1 MADIGECGT
10 RVGSEDDCRQD
21 KNLDAMCTVVEL
33 KLFHCVLHTRDG
45 QVEFMGVETRDIS

>member
-1 MADIGECGT
+1 M
-10 RVGSEDDCRQD
+10 GSEDDCRQD

-45 QVEFMGVETRDIS
+45 KVEFMGVETRDIS